1 MGDERI
7 GSFERIVH
15 RFSRM
20 LDVLSG
26 IALALMMG
34 LVFVNVALRAVWI
47 PILGTYE
54 FTGFLA
60 ALTISLAL
68 AHCAAKKGHVAI
80 TLFADMMPTRIQA
93 ILDTIVSIFGIVLY
107 SILAWQC
114 SVYAIVMYHSGEVGL
129 TTLTPFYPLVLVV
142 AFGFAMLALV
152 LLNDFFKSLQRIFMK

>member
-1 MGDERI
+1 MA
-7 GSFERIVH
+7 SFERIVY

-26 IALALMMG
+26 IALVLMMV

-54 FTGFLA
+54 YTGFLA
-60 ALTISLAL
+60 ALTIALAL

-80 TLFADMMPTRIQA
+80 TLFADMMPKRIQA
-93 ILDTIVSIFGIVLY
+93 ILDTIVAIFGIVLY

-114 SVYAIVMYHSGEVGL
+114 VKYAMVLYQSGEL
-129 TTLTPFYPLVLVV
+129 SITTLTPFYPLVLVV

-152 LLNDFFKSLQRIFMK
+152 LLNDLFKSLQRILIK